1 MRHPMNPAQSSADH
15 VASVQPDSPRRRSWP
30 TWLAV
35 ALALVLLTVVLAF
48 VTSASLLFGLTGLV
62 QDGVGVTIN
71 GEPWIF
77 PSQELH
83 ELPAL
88 LAGAGVLVA
97 LLVLLVAV
105 PLLVVLA
112 ILLTSGL
119 AVAGVALGLGGALFA
134 VLATAALALSPLWL
148 LLLLL
153 WWALRRKPPRA
164 AAPGTTMS
172 T

>member
-1 MRHPMNPAQSSADH
+1 MSPAQPSAGHTAAQLD
-15 VASVQPDSPRRRSWP
+15 APRRRRWP

-35 ALALVLLTVVLAF
+35 ALGVVLLTVVLAF
-48 VTSASLLFGLTGLV
+48 VTSASLLFGLAGLL

-71 GEPWIF
+71 GEPWTL
-77 PSQELH
+77 PSHDLH

-88 LAGAGVLVA
+88 LAGAGVLVG
-97 LLVLLVAV
+97 LLVLLAAA

-112 ILLTSGL
+112 ILLAVGL

-148 LLLLL
+148 QLLLL